1 MIDSEN
7 LEDAVTDGEVIA
19 ADKNATKDDTS
30 EDEKSPLASL
40 LDSFKDT
47 DTDIASTSEDSSK
60 DDSQDDSNITLPA
73 KKNTT
78 AVNETEDV
86 TSNDMSSEDEKTML
100 ICGTDQDCIDE
111 LTASSPSFTSKST
124 VSLLVAVATFVT
136 IAIL

>member
-30 EDEKSPLASL
+30 EDEEKSPLASL

-47 DTDIASTSEDSSK
+47 DTDIKASEDSSK
-60 DDSQDDSNITLPA
+60 NDSEDAAITLPS

-86 TSNDMSSEDEKTML
+86 TSNDMSSEDEKNIL
-100 ICGTDQDCIDE
+100 ICGSDQDCIDKI
-111 LTASSPSFTSKST
+111 TASSPSFTSKST

-136 IAIL
+136 IAIS

>member
-19 ADKNATKDDTS
+19 ADKNATQDDTS

-47 DTDIASTSEDSSK
+47 DTDIKASEDSSK
-60 DDSQDDSNITLPA
+60 NDSEDAAITLPS

-86 TSNDMSSEDEKTML
+86 TSNDMSSEDEKNVL
-100 ICGTDQDCIDE
+100 ICGTDQDCIDKI
-111 LTASSPSFTSKST
+111 TASSPSFTSKST

-136 IAIL
+136 VAIS

>member
-1 MIDSEN
+1 MGKGKGGDYRVIVIDSEN

-19 ADKNATKDDTS
+19 ADKNATTDDTS
-30 EDEKSPLASL
+30 EDDKSPLASL

-60 DDSQDDSNITLPA
+60 DSSKDDSEDAAITLPS

-86 TSNDMSSEDEKTML
+86 T
-100 ICGTDQDCIDE
+100 
-111 LTASSPSFTSKST
+111 
-124 VSLLVAVATFVT
+124 
-136 IAIL
+136 